1 MLDIVQTVHY
11 NSCTISTFS
20 EIYKEGNR
28 MRKEK
33 LIKVKLTKSEARLIA
48 DLLDKRAADIAENIV
63 KPDCWDKTA
72 LKTADIKF
80 AQIRQLA

>member
-1 MLDIVQTVHY
+1 M
-11 NSCTISTFS
+11 
-20 EIYKEGNR
+20 K
-28 MRKEK
+28 KEK

-48 DLLDKRAADIAENIV
+48 DLLDKRATDIAENMV

>member
-1 MLDIVQTVHY
+1 MTNDKLSFIISVKNT
-11 NSCTISTFS
+11 TICRFS
-20 EIYKEGNR
+20 VYQKEGSA

-48 DLLDKRAADIAENIV
+48 NMLDKRAADIAENIV

-80 AQIRQLA
+80 AQIMQ